1 MVRCGGSER
10 VWLTGRKGLVTHSAS
25 NEVGDQ
31 LLCSEIE
38 RGRQSGS
45 KKGRNWWWCS
55 KGGGATMLM
64 W

>member
-10 VWLTGRKGLVTHSAS
+10 VWLTGRRGLVTHSAS

-38 RGRQSGS
+38 RGRQSES
-45 KKGRNWWWCS
+45 KKGGA
-55 KGGGATMLM
+55 GGLKQRLLI
-64 W
+64 WK

>member
-10 VWLTGRKGLVTHSAS
+10 VWLTGRRGLVTHSAS

-38 RGRQSGS
+38 RGRQSES
-45 KKGRNWWWCS
+45 KKGGA
-55 KGGGATMLM
+55 GGLKQRGC
-64 W
+64 